1 MEKNLFGIIYKIT
14 FPNGFMYIGQTVKSL
29 EARFSAHVRDAYR
42 KRINKKTGEE
52 EYAVDFA
59 MQRAIRKY
67 GPENLK
73 KEIIDYAYSEEELD
87 EKEIYWIDKLQ
98 TFVGLKDSK
107 GYNTALGGKRTTRL
121 SVYTKEELKEFGE
134 DF

>member
-1 MEKNLFGIIYKIT
+1 MEKNVFGIIYKIT

-73 KEIIDYAYSEEELD
+73 KEIIQKKS
-87 EKEIYWIDKLQ
+87 
-98 TFVGLKDSK
+98 
-107 GYNTALGGKRTTRL
+107 
-121 SVYTKEELKEFGE
+121 
-134 DF
+134 